1 MQKKSK
7 AKNKTA
13 MCVHLSIGLAS
24 KYVPRDKL
32 NIYKGQNLAGR
43 TYLGC
48 SSTTYVDKTR

>member
-32 NIYKGQNLAGR
+32 NIRAKNKL
-43 TYLGC
+43 
-48 SSTTYVDKTR
+48 V